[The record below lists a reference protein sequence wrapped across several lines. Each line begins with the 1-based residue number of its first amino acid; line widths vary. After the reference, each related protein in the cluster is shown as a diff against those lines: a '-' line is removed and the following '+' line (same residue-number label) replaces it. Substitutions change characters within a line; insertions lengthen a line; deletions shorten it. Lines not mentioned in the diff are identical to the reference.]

1 MHCKLAHKES
11 AIFCYIFKILHLET
25 VEPNPQITEFKT
37 CWNFNSF
44 LPTICLHACFHAN
57 FHLHVCRENTGMF
70 YVQTLSVLIHWGWW
84 SIDIFYAFSG
94 TQQLLVCNLSHI
106 SIKNHS
112 FNFVILN
119 WLEDIWKNNYVSLI
133 GLPWVWIRLSVYSTS
148 CVFQLLRMDIDK

>member
-25 VEPNPQITEFKT
+25 VRAQSPNNWSQNLLNFK
-37 CWNFNSF
+37 SL
-44 LPTICLHACFHAN
+44 LPTSCLHACFHAN
-57 FHLHVCRENTGMF
+57 FHLHVCRKNTGMF

-133 GLPWVWIRLSVYSTS
+133 GLPWVWIRLSVYSTT
-148 CVFQLLRMDIDK
+148 VFFNSWGWI